1 MSKFLIFFLLILL
14 LPNFASSKAIFNGN
28 AELLNEK
35 AYSISTQTSYFYST
49 STYDSDGTEQPLLT
63 GTSFK
68 MLDFDLSLGYGFT
81 KNIEF
86 NGLFKARTVSVTNT
100 QASATNKGPESVGVL
115 LKYAFNPIYR
125 LKYAIGF
132 DYRKTLYT
140 NSIFPTNTIPQTEVV
155 LGDDGSQYGF
165 GLYANFLTSTIKW
178 DGSLR
183 YVLPPNELSAEVQ
196 YKIEGQYFFT
206 KYFLLAGLEG
216 IFSKNSDSASTRP
229 LQAKGP
235 TQMFNTV
242 NREYLAPY
250 GGVGYSFDSFTALLS
265 GKSILRGKS
274 YDKGNTVALSISWG
288 SEGITSESIKIDS
301 FKEYQIEGSV
311 LKVSARGNYVKID
324 QGLSTDVEKGTKFDI
339 YQTDYFGGNVLVASG
354 YIYEVGADWSVIKV
368 TKKYNEIEIKPGF
381 AARGY

>member
-1 MSKFLIFFLLILL
+1 MSKFLKFFFIFCFFNNLA
-14 LPNFASSKAIFNGN
+14 FSKAALHGS

-35 AYSISTQTSYFYST
+35 AYSFSTKASYFYST
-49 STYDSDGTEQPLLT
+49 STFDSDGVEHPLLS

-68 MLDFDLSLGYGFT
+68 MLDLDLKLGYGFT

-86 NGLFKARTVSVTNT
+86 NGLFRARTVSVTDTKAN
-100 QASATNKGPESVGVL
+100 ATNQGPESVGVL
-115 LKYAFNPIYR
+115 LKYAFNPIDR

-140 NSIFPTNTIPQTEVV
+140 NTIFPANSVPQTEVI
-155 LGDDGSQYGF
+155 LGDDGAEYGF
-165 GLYANFLTSTIKW
+165 GIFANYLTSSIKW

-183 YVLPPNELSAEVQ
+183 YILPPNELSAEIQ
-196 YKIEGQYFFT
+196 YKLEGQYFT
-206 KYFLLAGLEG
+206 SKYILLAGIEG
-216 IFSKNSDSASTRP
+216 IFSKKSDNSSLRP
-229 LQAKGP
+229 LQADGP
-235 TQMFNTV
+235 TQVFNTA

-250 GGVGYSFDSFTALLS
+250 AGAGYSFDSFTALFT
-265 GKSILRGKS
+265 GKTILRGNS
-274 YDKGNTVALSISWG
+274 FDKGNTVCLSINWG
-288 SEGITSESIKIDS
+288 TDGVSSDSIKIDS